1 VAALPNRLYS
11 WLKGD
16 LSMAAR
22 LLTALTC
29 LLALAT
35 PAAAQDAA
43 PAPVAAPDGVELLLD
58 GLRAGLEAGDA
69 AALLAWLGPDAAPG
83 VRGFASGL
91 LQPGRDVVR
100 ALVVERDRRELE
112 GATPETGHSLT
123 VEFYTETASR
133 ARIVTAR
140 VDVERP
146 DGGDAASWR
155 VVDAEQLTN
164 FEGLYRLALNV
175 GAPYEA
181 NGLTLT
187 AEDLE
192 ISLPRGTVFEV
203 DSDEGVTGL
212 VLVGRGTM
220 RFAPRPESER
230 TQMRIFT
237 GGDVLDTT
245 FETAFIRLS
254 PTEYDRQVSRQALQA
269 TVANPADVE
278 RARAVFADESPKSYN
293 LDLGDLSPEAW
304 YLLPATGDFIAEV
317 RTRDYDTLSYAR
329 TIGQAEDVVLFDR
342 VNSRTIALYASEEK
356 LRERGR
362 FYSED
367 DVADYDVIDLGL
379 DANIR
384 FVSGPRTPRFPYI
397 EGAARLT
404 VRVRTDLL
412 STLTLRLE
420 NDLNVEGIA
429 SVEHGRLLY
438 LRLRDQNSVI
448 VNLPTALRAGEELT
462 LLVAYSGPVRNETL
476 DNYAIVQGD
485 LRANVEV
492 LANGNIYPFY
502 PPEPNLL
509 LSSRSYWYPQGPVT
523 DYATATMRITVPNGY
538 GAVAS
543 GGLTAQTAP
552 AAVDDETATAPAR
565 TLVFR
570 APRPV
575 RYLSVIVSR
584 LEHVADAR
592 VSLPAPQGGEAPSVV
607 LSIDANVRQ
616 EAEGRNL
623 VEPAS
628 DILRFFTELMGAY
641 PYEAMSIA
649 LVESG
654 IPGGHS
660 PAYATMLN
668 QPVPGT
674 PYRWNNDPS
683 SFSDYPEFFLAHE
696 LAHQW
701 WGQAVGWNNY
711 HEQWLSEG
719 FAQYFSALYARERH
733 GEQTFTRMLS
743 QLNEWAMR
751 ESDEGPIYLGYRLGH
766 IRREG
771 RVFRALVYNKGASVL
786 HMLRQVM
793 GDDAFFGGL
802 RAYYTEFAFS
812 KAGTDDFQRVMEAA
826 AGRPLDRFFE
836 RWIFGAGL
844 PQVRYTTA
852 TETDATVVRLEQL
865 TEVLYDVPVTVTAS
879 YAGGRTESVV
889 VVLAERETEARLP
902 PGARQVQVNAD
913 SGALGTFRQR

>member
-1 VAALPNRLYS
+1 
-11 WLKGD
+11 
-16 LSMAAR
+16 MAAR
-22 LLTALTC
+22 LLA
-29 LLALAT
+29 ALAFMLVL
-35 PAAAQDAA
+35 AA
-43 PAPVAAPDGVELLLD
+43 PAGAQDLAPAPAAAPDGVDQLLD
-58 GLRAGLEAGDA
+58 GLRAGLLTADEAGLA
-69 AALLAWLGPDAAPG
+69 AWVSTDAAPG
-83 VRGFASGL
+83 VRAFTAGL
-91 LQPGRDVVR
+91 LQPGREIVRVVV
-100 ALVVERDRRELE
+100 AERDRRELE

-140 VDVERP
+140 VDVARP
-146 DGGDAASWR
+146 ADGDAASWR

-175 GAPYEA
+175 GEPYTA
-181 NGLTLT
+181 NDLTLT

-192 ISLPRGTVFEV
+192 LSLPRGTVFEV
-203 DSDEGVTGL
+203 DSDDGVTGL
-212 VLVGRGTM
+212 VLVGNGTM
-220 RFAPRPESER
+220 RFSPRPESER

-237 GGDVLDTT
+237 GGDTLETD

-254 PTEYDRQVSRQALQA
+254 PTEYGRQASRQALQRA
-269 TVANPADVE
+269 VANPADVA
-278 RARAVFADESPKSYN
+278 RAQAVFAEEAPKSYN

-304 YLLPATGDFIAEV
+304 YLLPATGDFVAEV
-317 RTRDYDTLSYAR
+317 RTDDYDTLSYAR
-329 TIGQAEDVVLFDR
+329 TTGQAEDVLLFDR
-342 VNSRTIALYASEEK
+342 VSARTISLYASEEK
-356 LRERGR
+356 LRDRGR

-367 DVADYDVIDLGL
+367 EVADYDVRDIGL

-384 FVSGPRTPRFPYI
+384 FISGPRTPRFPYI

-404 VRVRTDLL
+404 IRVRTDLL
-412 STLTLRLE
+412 ATLTLRLE
-420 NDLNVEGIA
+420 NELNVEGIA

-448 VNLPTALRAGEELT
+448 VSLPTALRAGEELT

-485 LRANVEV
+485 LRSNVEV

-509 LSSRSYWYPQGPVT
+509 LSNRSYWYPQGPVT
-523 DYATATMRITVPNGY
+523 DYATATLRLTVPAGY
-538 GAVAS
+538 GVVAS
-543 GGLTAQTAP
+543 GGLSAQSVP
-552 AAVDDETATAPAR
+552 ALADDETAPAPGR

-575 RYLSVIVSR
+575 RYLSAIVSR

-592 VSLPAPQGGEAPSVV
+592 ISLPAAPGEEPRSVV

-623 VEPAS
+623 VAPAT
-628 DILRFFTELMGAY
+628 DVIRFFTELMGEY
-641 PYEAMSIA
+641 PYEALSIA

-674 PYRWNNDPS
+674 PYRWNSDPS
-683 SFSDYPEFFLAHE
+683 SFPDYPEFFLAHE
-696 LAHQW
+696 IAHQW

-719 FAQYFSALYARERH
+719 FAQYFAALYARERH
-733 GEQTFTRMLS
+733 GEQTFTRMLA

-771 RVFRALVYNKGASVL
+771 RVFRALVYNKAASVL
-786 HMLRQVM
+786 HMLRRLV
-793 GDDAFFGGL
+793 GEEAFFAGL
-802 RAYYTEFAFS
+802 RAYYAEFAFS
-812 KAGTDDFQRVMEAA
+812 
-826 AGRPLDRFFE
+826 
-836 RWIFGAGL
+836 
-844 PQVRYTTA
+844 
-852 TETDATVVRLEQL
+852 
-865 TEVLYDVPVTVTAS
+865 
-879 YAGGRTESVV
+879 
-889 VVLAERETEARLP
+889 
-902 PGARQVQVNAD
+902 
-913 SGALGTFRQR
+913 